1 MRGPIF
7 LILLLVAAGT
17 CSAKDIV
24 FAAYNLRNCL
34 KMERR
39 VDGRLVPDA
48 PKPEAEMA
56 AAVGVI
62 RAIAPDILG
71 LIEMGDEAVLREF
84 QERLKSAGVD
94 LPHAE
99 WVRGEDPVRHIALL
113 SRFPLTARDSRDDV
127 PFEHNGSR
135 LRVSRGILDVT
146 VSPAGVGP
154 IRIVGAHLKSR
165 RTTPDFD
172 ERTVRAKE
180 ALALR
185 GHLDSIFSAAPDSRL
200 ILFGD
205 LNDTKNEYP
214 VRVLLGTPGSP
225 GALRDLPLADS
236 RGFRWTHYWAEA
248 DQYSRIDYIFVS
260 ARLRPLVAAGRSG
273 ISDAKDW
280 AAASDH
286 RAIHMTIRPDKK

>member
-1 MRGPIF
+1 
-7 LILLLVAAGT
+7 
-17 CSAKDIV
+17 
-24 FAAYNLRNCL
+24 
-34 KMERR
+34 MERR
-39 VDGRLVPDA
+39 VDGKLVPDA
-48 PKPEAEMA
+48 PKPEAEIA
-56 AAVGVI
+56 AAIGVV
-62 RAIAPDILG
+62 RELAPDILG

-84 QERLKSAGVD
+84 QARLKSAGVD
-94 LPHAE
+94 LPHSE

-113 SRFPLTARDSRDDV
+113 SRFPLIARNSRGDV

-146 VSPAGVGP
+146 VSPADSAP

-165 RTTPDFD
+165 RTTPEFD
-172 ERTVRAKE
+172 EKTVRAKE

-185 GHLDSIFSAAPDSRL
+185 AHLDGILSAAPDL

-214 VRVLLGTPGSP
+214 VRVLLGAPGST
-225 GALRDLPLADS
+225 GALRDLPLADR

-248 DQYSRIDYIFVS
+248 DLYSRIDYIFVS
-260 ARLRPLVAAGRSG
+260 ARLRPRISVGRSG
-273 ISDAKDW
+273 ISDAKNW

-286 RAIHMTIRPDKK
+286 RAIYTTILPEKK